1 MGRWAFLVSRN
12 FFSMS
17 HSVQEFFSLLAGI
30 FFELQHFPP
39 SEYDAG
45 YFFRSPVAA
54 GSFYENYFN
63 CTTSN
68 IVYCITCTLCNK
80 LYIGESGR

>member
-1 MGRWAFLVSRN
+1 MG
-12 FFSMS
+12 FFGE
-17 HSVQEFFSLLAGI
+17 QEFFFPCPTACKNFSLLAGI
-30 FFELQHFPP
+30 VFELQHFPP